1 MMIESPYNTELMSVA
16 DQLPQGLRLG
26 IIGSTAFNGQD
37 SQAICIAV
45 GTQLAGLHDLV
56 LITGG
61 VTGVGETI
69 GRAFVD
75 ARRNCPEQPTAYHLL
90 PHGFRPWDYGVMLF
104 VGTNMPERR
113 EILARLASVYLVIE
127 GGGGTAHEAQIAQA
141 QGAIIIPVGRTGGCA
156 QDLYRQIQC
165 PDPRLQADWQT
176 LNDRTVTIDQV
187 AGAVQ
192 RIVASICRSCCALI
206 CACFSKLSS
215 RKARTGSVIAS

>member
-37 SQAICIAV
+37 SQAICMAV
-45 GTQLAGLHDLV
+45 GTQLAALHDLV

-90 PHGFRPWDYGVMLF
+90 PHGFRPWDYGVTLF
-104 VGTNMPERR
+104 VGTNMLERR

-156 QDLYRQIQC
+156 KHIYDQFEC
-165 PDPRLQADWQT
+165 PSAKAQADWQS
-176 LNDRTVTIDQV
+176 LDDHAVSVDQV
-187 AGAVQ
+187 AAAIR
-192 RIVASICRSCCALI
+192 RIVQWLLQHDG
-206 CACFSKLSS
+206 K
-215 RKARTGSVIAS
+215 

>member
-45 GTQLAGLHDLV
+45 GTQLAALHDLV

-90 PHGFRPWDYGVMLF
+90 PHGFRPWDYGVTLF

-113 EILARLASVYLVIE
+113 ETLARLASVYLVIE

-156 QDLYRQIQC
+156 KDIYEQFKC
-165 PDPRLQADWQT
+165 PSAQVQADWQS
-176 LNDRTVTIDQV
+176 LDDHAVSVDQV
-187 AGAVQ
+187 AAAVRQ
-192 RIVASICRSCCALI
+192 IVK
-206 CACFSKLSS
+206 KLLQHDG
-215 RKARTGSVIAS
+215 K

>member
-1 MMIESPYNTELMSVA
+1 MTQPSYKTDIIRVA
-16 DQLPQGLRLG
+16 NQLPHGPRLG
-26 IIGSTAFNGQD
+26 VIGSTLFHGQD

-45 GTQLAGLHDLV
+45 GTQLAALHDLV

-90 PHGFRPWDYGVMLF
+90 PDGFKPWDYGVTLF
-104 VGTNMPERR
+104 GGASMPERR
-113 EILARLASVYLVIE
+113 EILARLADVYLVIE

-141 QGAIIIPVGRTGGCA
+141 HGSIIIPVGRTGGCT
-156 QDLYRQIQC
+156 QELYRQIQC

-176 LNDRTVTIDQV
+176 LNDRTITIDQV

-192 RIVASICRSCCALI
+192 RIVASVLQHHDP
-206 CACFSKLSS
+206 
-215 RKARTGSVIAS
+215 

>member
-45 GTQLAGLHDLV
+45 GTQLAALHDLV

-90 PHGFRPWDYGVMLF
+90 PHGFRPWDYGVTLF
-104 VGTNMPERR
+104 VGTNMLERR

-156 QDLYRQIQC
+156 KDIYEQFEC
-165 PDPRLQADWQT
+165 PSAQVQADWQS
-176 LNDRTVTIDQV
+176 LDDHAVIVDQV
-187 AGAVQ
+187 AAAVRQ
-192 RIVASICRSCCALI
+192 IVK
-206 CACFSKLSS
+206 KLLQHDG
-215 RKARTGSVIAS
+215 K